1 MSTAASQTMELI
13 PSIDVLG
20 GKVVRLHRGDYD
32 KVTVF
37 AEDPAAQAAHF
48 ASLGARS
55 LHVVDLDG
63 ARAGKPGNRDVLERI
78 LRDAPTLRIQVAGGI
93 RTRESAEHWFSLGA
107 KRVVLGTIAIKQ
119 PALAEALCREHPGG
133 IVIALDAKDG
143 IIAVEGWLE
152 ATGQQLTDVA
162 REVDDWGAAAIL
174 FTDINRDGTR
184 EGPAVET
191 TAALQKSARAT
202 VIASGGIGTL
212 ADLAALRAAGVRAA
226 VTGRALYSGEFDLA
240 QAFHEYRGGT

>member
-1 MSTAASQTMELI
+1 MELI
-13 PSIDVLG
+13 PSIDVLD
-20 GKVVRLHRGDYD
+20 GKVVRLHRGDYAQ
-32 KVTVF
+32 VTVF
-37 AEDPAAQAAHF
+37 ADDPAAQAAHLQG
-48 ASLGARS
+48 LGARS

-63 ARAGKPGNRDVLERI
+63 ARSGKPGNREVLERI
-78 LRDAPTLRIQVAGGI
+78 LRAAPMLQVQVAGGI
-93 RTRESAEHWFSLGA
+93 RTRDAAEQWFRLGA
-107 KRVVLGTIAIKQ
+107 RRVVLGTIAIKQ

-152 ATGQQLTDVA
+152 ATGQQLSDVA

-191 TAALQKSARAT
+191 TAALQKNARAT

-212 ADLAALRAAGVRAA
+212 EHLAALRAAGVRAA
-226 VTGRALYSGEFDLA
+226 VTGRALYSGAFDLA
-240 QAFHEYRGGT
+240 EAFREYRGGQ